1 MIFKN
6 GSNLYTYSL
15 VIGFFLKIHAILF
28 LLYQILLGFYVRSI
42 SILKETILYSYN
54 VQVCFFSTYLIDKYK
69 EKPRKEFI
77 ILLILQRLQSQY
89 VIVFI
94 I

>member
-15 VIGFFLKIHAILF
+15 VIGFFLKILAILF
-28 LLYQILLGFYVRSI
+28 LLYQILLGFYVLSI

-54 VQVCFFSTYLIDKYK
+54 VQVRFFIINMIDKYK

>member
-1 MIFKN
+1 M
-6 GSNLYTYSL
+6 YSL
-15 VIGFFLKIHAILF
+15 VIGFFLKILAILF
-28 LLYQILLGFYVRSI
+28 LLYQILLGFYVCSI

-54 VQVCFFSTYLIDKYK
+54 VQVRFFIINMIDKYK

>member
-54 VQVCFFSTYLIDKYK
+54 VQVRFFIINMIDKYK

>member
-1 MIFKN
+1 M
-6 GSNLYTYSL
+6 YSL
-15 VIGFFLKIHAILF
+15 VIGFFLKILAILF
-28 LLYQILLGFYVRSI
+28 LLYQILLGYYVRSI

-54 VQVCFFSTYLIDKYK
+54 VQVRFFIINMIDKYK

>member
-6 GSNLYTYSL
+6 GSNSYTYSL
-15 VIGFFLKIHAILF
+15 VIGFFLKILAILF

-42 SILKETILYSYN
+42 SILKETFLFSYN
-54 VQVCFFSTYLIDKYK
+54 VQVRFFITYLIDKYK

>member
-6 GSNLYTYSL
+6 GSNLYMYSL
-15 VIGFFLKIHAILF
+15 VIGFFLKILAILF
-28 LLYQILLGFYVRSI
+28 LLYQILLGYYVRSI

-54 VQVCFFSTYLIDKYK
+54 VQVRFFITYLIDKYK

>member
-6 GSNLYTYSL
+6 CSNSYSL

-54 VQVCFFSTYLIDKYK
+54 VQVCFYSTYLIDKYK

>member
-15 VIGFFLKIHAILF
+15 VIGFFLKILAILF
-28 LLYQILLGFYVRSI
+28 LLYQKLLGFYVRSI

-54 VQVCFFSTYLIDKYK
+54 VQVRFFITNMIDKYK

>member
-6 GSNLYTYSL
+6 GSNSYKYSL
-15 VIGFFLKIHAILF
+15 VFGFFLKILAILF

-54 VQVCFFSTYLIDKYK
+54 VQVRFFITYLIDKYK

>member
-1 MIFKN
+1 MIFKY
-6 GSNLYTYSL
+6 GSNSYTYSL
-15 VIGFFLKIHAILF
+15 VIGFFLNILAILF

-54 VQVCFFSTYLIDKYK
+54 VQVRFFITYLIDKYK

>member
-6 GSNLYTYSL
+6 GSNSYTYSL
-15 VIGFFLKIHAILF
+15 VTGFFLKILAILF

-42 SILKETILYSYN
+42 SILKETFLFSYN
-54 VQVCFFSTYLIDKYK
+54 VQVRFFITYLIDKYK

>member
-15 VIGFFLKIHAILF
+15 VIGFFLKILAILF

-54 VQVCFFSTYLIDKYK
+54 VQVRFFITYLIDKYK

>member
-15 VIGFFLKIHAILF
+15 VIGFFLNILAILF
-28 LLYQILLGFYVRSI
+28 LLYQILLGYYVRSI
-42 SILKETILYSYN
+42 SILKETILHSYN
-54 VQVCFFSTYLIDKYK
+54 VQVRFFITYLIDKYK

>member
-15 VIGFFLKIHAILF
+15 VIGFFLKILAILF

-54 VQVCFFSTYLIDKYK
+54 VQVRFFITNMIDKYK

>member
-15 VIGFFLKIHAILF
+15 VIGFFLKILAILF
-28 LLYQILLGFYVRSI
+28 LLYQILLGYYVRSI

-54 VQVCFFSTYLIDKYK
+54 VQVRFFITYLIDKYK

>member
-15 VIGFFLKIHAILF
+15 VIGFFLNILAILF
-28 LLYQILLGFYVRSI
+28 LLYQILLGYYVRSI

-54 VQVCFFSTYLIDKYK
+54 VQVRFFIINMIDKYK

>member
-6 GSNLYTYSL
+6 GSNLYMYSL
-15 VIGFFLKIHAILF
+15 VIGFFLKILAILF

-54 VQVCFFSTYLIDKYK
+54 VQVRFFIINMIDKYK

>member
-15 VIGFFLKIHAILF
+15 VIGFFLKILAILF

-54 VQVCFFSTYLIDKYK
+54 VQVRFFIINMIDKYK

>member
-1 MIFKN
+1 M
-6 GSNLYTYSL
+6 YSL
-15 VIGFFLKIHAILF
+15 VIGFFLKILAILF

-54 VQVCFFSTYLIDKYK
+54 VQVRFFIINMIDKYK

>member
-6 GSNLYTYSL
+6 GSNSYTYSL
-15 VIGFFLKIHAILF
+15 VIGFFLNILAILF

-54 VQVCFFSTYLIDKYK
+54 VQVRFFITYLIDKYK

>member
-6 GSNLYTYSL
+6 GSNSYTYSL
-15 VIGFFLKIHAILF
+15 VIGFFLNILAILF
-28 LLYQILLGFYVRSI
+28 LLYQILLGYYVRSI

-54 VQVCFFSTYLIDKYK
+54 VQVRFFITYLIDKYK